1 MGLELDPI
9 KGVIQLYCSAL
20 AGTSIDVHDTVSLLG
35 QSVGWVDEQ
44 MASTDGTKVFL
55 PPVIDRYPAPHDN
68 FAWYKVIATHQV
80 AHVEFGSFQFAFE
93 RPCDLFTDR
102 RLHREPDAAAE
113 AASNGLGPQ
122 QSYTEIGR
130 FLNLFANR
138 RLAFDLFTILEDCRL
153 DYRINAEYPGIR
165 QAARRVQTETLA
177 QRPGLEAMPL
187 QQALVELLIQLSL
200 ARFASVSVPTVYAEA
215 AVMLAR
221 LVHRLRTICARVE
234 DAAEATLRAYEIIA
248 RVPNVTEEQW
258 ELANLEAPGDFSES
272 AFETLIEKLQA
283 MAAGLNDDGEPYGS
297 PAPVDF
303 RGEFKPDMIQML
315 AQLQMGPETPGE
327 ESPMTSDMLEQWVQ
341 SSVELSLDGDAPD
354 ATSSELVQ
362 QLMRIAGVPPDDAPP
377 APDDNLPLLDEVAG
391 ASLIASE
398 PNTFVYDEWD
408 FAVRAYRPSWCLV
421 KELELAEGDPDCY
434 HDALKTHNG
443 LLAHIRHQFERI
455 MPERLRKTYRLVDG
469 EDVDLN
475 AALEAWAD
483 LRMNLPPDDKI
494 YWRRHRIQ
502 RDVAV
507 VFLLDMSASTAEAL
521 NANPHLPQNPSTG
534 PATYGRWRHQRRE
547 TLSRVKRKSIIDV
560 EKESAALLTQVLESI
575 GDTYGIYGF
584 SGYGRDNVEFY
595 VIKDIA
601 ERFGERIKRRIDKI
615 SPMQATRMGAA
626 IRHTITKLEQESAA
640 TKILFLFSDGRP
652 QDREYSRP
660 GAQQEYAVHDTHM
673 ALLEAKQKGIT
684 PFCLTVDPSGHDYL
698 QAMCGDV
705 GYEVLDEIE
714 RLPERLPML
723 YRALAFSNP

>member
-20 AGTSIDVHDTVSLLG
+20 AGTSIDVHDTVSISD
-35 QSVGWVDEQ
+35 QSAGWVDEQ
-44 MASTDGTKVFL
+44 IASTDGAKVFL
-55 PPVIDRYPAPHDN
+55 PPMIDRYPAPHDN

-93 RPCDLFTDR
+93 RPCGLFADR
-102 RLHREPDAAAE
+102 RLNREPDAAAK
-113 AASNGLGPQ
+113 AASNGLEPLQ
-122 QSYTEIGR
+122 AYTEIGR

-153 DYRINAEYPGIR
+153 DYRINTEYPGIR
-165 QAARRVQTETLA
+165 QAAWRVQAETLA

-187 QQALVELLIQLSL
+187 QHALVELLIQLSL
-200 ARFASVSVPTVYAEA
+200 ERFASAPVPTVYAET

-221 LVHRLRTICARVE
+221 IVHRLRTPWANVE
-234 DAAEATLRAYEIIA
+234 DAAEAALRAYEIISHL
-248 RVPNVTEEQW
+248 PNVAQEQW
-258 ELANLEAPGDFSES
+258 ELANLETPGEFSES
-272 AFETLIEKLQA
+272 AFETLMEQLQA
-283 MAAGLNDDGEPYGS
+283 MAAGLNGDGEPYGS

-315 AQLQMGPETPGE
+315 AQLQMGPETSEE
-327 ESPMTSDMLEQWVQ
+327 ESPMTSDMLEQWVE
-341 SSVELSLDGDAPD
+341 SSVELSLDSDAPD
-354 ATSSELVQ
+354 ATSSELVE
-362 QLMRIAGVPPDDAPP
+362 QLMRIAGVPPDDAQP
-377 APDDNLPLLDEVAG
+377 APDDNPPRIDDISG
-391 ASLIASE
+391 ASLTPSE
-398 PNTFVYDEWD
+398 PNTYAYDEWD
-408 FAVRAYRPSWCLV
+408 FAVNAYRPSWCLV
-421 KELELAEGDPDCY
+421 KEQELEEGDPACY
-434 HDALKTHNG
+434 EDALKTHNG
-443 LLAHIRHQFERI
+443 LLAHIKHQFERI

-469 EDVDLN
+469 EDLDLN

-494 YWRRHRIQ
+494 YWQRHRIQ

-521 NANPHLPQNPSTG
+521 DANPNKPPTPSTG
-534 PATYGRWRHQRRE
+534 PATYGNWRHHRQATQRH
-547 TLSRVKRKSIIDV
+547 VKRKSIIDM
-560 EKESAALLTQVLESI
+560 EKESAVLLIQVLESI

-601 ERFGERIKRRIDKI
+601 ERFSERVKRRIDKI

-626 IRHTITKLEQESAA
+626 IRHTITKLEQQSAA

-652 QDREYSRP
+652 QDREY
-660 GAQQEYAVHDTHM
+660 
-673 ALLEAKQKGIT
+673 
-684 PFCLTVDPSGHDYL
+684 
-698 QAMCGDV
+698 
-705 GYEVLDEIE
+705 
-714 RLPERLPML
+714 
-723 YRALAFSNP
+723 